1 MSSPSGHASEVLD
14 NLTHLRLAEPGHMF
28 VSPSSF
34 LTALGPLSHL
44 THLHLNRRA
53 SANEDNDIAFVQDC
67 EDVLRRKEG
76 LKMLVVSV
84 FLPFYYSM
92 TAPALP
98 AGGGADEDAEMR
110 EMDEEKAREATME
123 RECVESS
130 LWRMLQ
136 ELKAKD
142 ERLVIIQ
149 GQEGAWR
156 KEWEGVRVIANAT
169 GAGDFW
175 VRAKQRAAA
184 RARKTTN

>member
-1 MSSPSGHASEVLD
+1 
-14 NLTHLRLAEPGHMF
+14 MF
-28 VSPSSF
+28 VSPSSS
-34 LTALGPLSHL
+34 LAALGPLPHL

-67 EDVLRRKEG
+67 EDVLRRREG
-76 LKMLVVSV
+76 LKILVVSV

-92 TAPALP
+92 RMPSFPAM
-98 AGGGADEDAEMR
+98 ADEDAEM
-110 EMDEEKAREATME
+110 EEVDEEKAREVMQE
-123 RECVESS
+123 RECIESS

-142 ERLVIIQ
+142 DRLVIIQ

-156 KEWEGVRVIANAT
+156 KEWEGVSVIANAT

>member
-1 MSSPSGHASEVLD
+1 
-14 NLTHLRLAEPGHMF
+14 MF

-34 LTALGPLSHL
+34 LSVLGPLPHL

-67 EDVLRRKEG
+67 EDVLRQREG

-98 AGGGADEDAEMR
+98 AVAGGADEDAEMH
-110 EMDEEKAREATME
+110 EVNEEKAREATME

-130 LWRMLQ
+130 LWKMLQ

-175 VRAKQRAAA
+175 VRAKQRATA
-184 RARKTTN
+184 RVRKTTN